1 MLGQILA
8 RPLLRRVRDFLVDRR
23 VAITCLTFVAL
34 GVGTLTLHFPQRHR
48 EDLFGAPG
56 LAATVL
62 VLCGAGVRSWAA
74 GTLRKG
80 IALTTTGPYCLCR
93 HPLYVG
99 TVLMMLGF
107 FLLLFPAGW
116 SWLGLLPI
124 AIILLITLLREEERL
139 ARRYGEAWAAYA
151 ARTPRFLPT
160 RIAIPRGAW
169 SFAQWRRSREY
180 RALTTALLALGGVLA
195 WSGTH
200 SS

>member
-1 MLGQILA
+1 
-8 RPLLRRVRDFLVDRR
+8 
-23 VAITCLTFVAL
+23 
-34 GVGTLTLHFPQRHR
+34 
-48 EDLFGAPG
+48 
-56 LAATVL
+56 
-62 VLCGAGVRSWAA
+62 
-74 GTLRKG
+74 
-80 IALTTTGPYCLCR
+80 
-93 HPLYVG
+93 
-99 TVLMMLGF
+99 MMLGF